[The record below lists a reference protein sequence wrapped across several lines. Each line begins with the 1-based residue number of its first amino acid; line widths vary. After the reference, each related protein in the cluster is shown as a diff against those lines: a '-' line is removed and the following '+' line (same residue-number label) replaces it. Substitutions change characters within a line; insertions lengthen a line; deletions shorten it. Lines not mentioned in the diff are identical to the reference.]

1 MSVSDSTQREEMET
15 ALRESEQR
23 FRDYAEMASDWFWA
37 TGPEHEFTYFSE
49 QIGAFDGGVGRP
61 IGKRRWDIAADFASE
76 PEKWREHMA
85 TLDRHEPFRDFV
97 YSSRRADGSLDFVS
111 ISGKPVFDAGGRFAG
126 YRGVARDITKHK
138 RAEAGLRRSEAYLA
152 EAQRLSRT
160 GSWAYNRATREITY
174 WTDET
179 YRLLGFDP
187 AAGIPSLETFLQRI
201 HPEDRA
207 RARELLESPL
217 REGANNELDYRIVL
231 PDGAIRNIH
240 EIGHPVFDASG
251 NLVESV
257 GTVID
262 VTERKRAEEE
272 RQAHLCFLES
282 MDRVNRAIQ
291 GTNDLKEMMSD
302 VLDEMLSIF
311 DCDRAWLVYPCDPGA
326 ASWRAQME
334 HTRPECPGAFALGVD
349 LPVDAEV
356 ASVFQ
361 TARASSGAVR
371 FGPGSE
377 RPVPAQLAERFNI
390 QSLIGMAVYPKIDQP
405 YMFGLHQCS
414 YPRVW
419 SAQEER
425 LFQEIGRRL
434 ADALTTLLMFRNL
447 RESEARLEE
456 AQRVGQI
463 GYWDRDYDSDRV
475 TWSDEAYRIFGLAP
489 QERKIT
495 YAVLPGLIHPED
507 RAIVI
512 RAIAEAL
519 RGGPRY
525 DVEYRVIRPNGEVRI
540 VHSRGNVMRN
550 ELGGARRMFGT
561 VQDVTERKRA
571 EEDLR
576 ESERRYRESQM
587 ELAHVNRVTTM
598 GQLAASIAHEVSQP
612 IGAVVINAE
621 TGLLW
626 LAAPSPDLQEVRAAF
641 DRIIKAGNQAGQV
654 IGRIRALIQKV
665 PTRHDPVDINET
677 IVEVVALTRSE
688 IQRNGVSL
696 RTQLAKGL
704 PLIQGDRIQLQQVIL
719 NFFVNAIEA
728 MNGVSEE
735 SRELLIS
742 TEEDGSDGVLVA
754 VRDSGPGLPPE
765 GLERLFDAFYTTK
778 PSGLGMGLSICRS
791 IIEAHGGRVWAG
803 ANAPKGA
810 VFQFTLPAAGEE
822 G

>member
-1 MSVSDSTQREEMET
+1 MSVSDTTREEMET

-49 QIGAFDGGVGRP
+49 QIGAFGGGVGRP
-61 IGKRRWDIAADFASE
+61 IGKRRWDIAADVASE
-76 PEKWREHMA
+76 PEKWREHKA

-97 YSSRRADGSLDFVS
+97 YSSPRADGSLDFVS

-126 YRGVARDITKHK
+126 YRGVARDVTKQK
-138 RAEAGLRRSEAYLA
+138 RAEAALRRSQAYLA

-160 GSWAYNRATREITY
+160 GSWAYNRARREITY

-187 AAGIPSLETFLQRI
+187 AAGIPSVEAFLQRI
-201 HPEDRA
+201 HPEDRT
-207 RARELLESPL
+207 RPSELLESQL
-217 REGANNELDYRIVL
+217 REGANNELEYRVVL
-231 PDGAIRNIH
+231 PDGAVRNIH

-272 RQAHLCFLES
+272 RQAHLWLLES

-291 GTNDLKEMMSD
+291 GTNDLQAMMSD
-302 VLDEMLSIF
+302 VLDEILSIF
-311 DCDRAWLVYPCDPGA
+311 DCDRAWLVYPCDPTA

-334 HTRPECPGAFALGVD
+334 HTRPDCPGAFALGVD
-349 LPVDAEV
+349 LPMDADV
-356 ASVFQ
+356 AGVFQ
-361 TARASSGAVR
+361 AARDSSAAVR
-371 FGPGSE
+371 FGPGAE
-377 RPVPAQLAERFNI
+377 RPVPAQLAERFSV
-390 QSLIGMAVYPKIDQP
+390 QSLIGMAVYPKIDEP

-419 SAQEER
+419 TAQEER

-447 RESEARLEE
+447 RESEARLAE
-456 AQRVGQI
+456 AQRVAQI
-463 GYWDRDYDSDRV
+463 GYWDRDYETNRV
-475 TWSDEAYRIFGLAP
+475 TWSDEAYRLFGLAP

-507 RAIVI
+507 QASVI
-512 RAIAEAL
+512 RAIEDAL
-519 RGGPRY
+519 GGVRRY
-525 DVEYRVIRPNGEVRI
+525 DVEYRVVRPNGEVRI
-540 VHSRGNVMRN
+540 LHSRGDVTRN
-550 ELGGARRMFGT
+550 ELGEPRRMFGT

-571 EEDLR
+571 EEGLR
-576 ESERRYRESQM
+576 ESERRYRETQA
-587 ELAHVNRVTTM
+587 ELAHANRVTTT

-621 TGLLW
+621 TGLLR
-626 LAAPSPDLQEVRAAF
+626 LAAQPPDLKEARNAF
-641 DRIIKAGNQAGQV
+641 DRIVKAGNQAGQV
-654 IGRIRALIQKV
+654 VGRIRALIQKL
-665 PTRHDPVDINET
+665 PARHDPVEINES
-677 IVEVVALTRSE
+677 IVEVIALTRSE

-719 NFFVNAIEA
+719 NLFVNAIEA
-728 MNGVSEE
+728 MKGVSEE
-735 SRELLIS
+735 TRELLIS
-742 TEEDGSDGVLVA
+742 TEEDGSDGVRVA
-754 VRDSGPGLPPE
+754 VRDSGPGLSPE
-765 GLERLFDAFYTTK
+765 SLERLFDPFYTTK
-778 PSGLGMGLSICRS
+778 PSGMGMGLSICRS
-791 IIEAHGGRVWAG
+791 IIDAHGGRVWAG

-810 VFQFTLPAAGEE
+810 VFQFTLPAAG
-822 G
+822 

>member
-49 QIGAFDGGVGRP
+49 QVGAFGDGEGKP

-126 YRGVARDITKHK
+126 YRGVARDITKRK

-272 RQAHLCFLES
+272 RQAHLWFLES

-334 HTRPECPGAFALGVD
+334 HTRPDCPGAFALGVD

-425 LFQEIGRRL
+425 LLQEIGRRL

-456 AQRVGQI
+456 AQRVAQI
-463 GYWDRDYDSDRV
+463 GYWDRDYDLIVS
-475 TWSDEAYRIFGLAP
+475 
-489 QERKIT
+489 
-495 YAVLPGLIHPED
+495 PG
-507 RAIVI
+507 
-512 RAIAEAL
+512 
-519 RGGPRY
+519 
-525 DVEYRVIRPNGEVRI
+525 
-540 VHSRGNVMRN
+540 
-550 ELGGARRMFGT
+550 
-561 VQDVTERKRA
+561 Q
-571 EEDLR
+571 
-576 ESERRYRESQM
+576 
-587 ELAHVNRVTTM
+587 
-598 GQLAASIAHEVSQP
+598 
-612 IGAVVINAE
+612 
-621 TGLLW
+621 
-626 LAAPSPDLQEVRAAF
+626 
-641 DRIIKAGNQAGQV
+641 
-654 IGRIRALIQKV
+654 
-665 PTRHDPVDINET
+665 
-677 IVEVVALTRSE
+677 
-688 IQRNGVSL
+688 
-696 RTQLAKGL
+696 
-704 PLIQGDRIQLQQVIL
+704 
-719 NFFVNAIEA
+719 
-728 MNGVSEE
+728 
-735 SRELLIS
+735 
-742 TEEDGSDGVLVA
+742 
-754 VRDSGPGLPPE
+754 
-765 GLERLFDAFYTTK
+765 TK
-778 PSGLGMGLSICRS
+778 PTASSGWRPRS
-791 IIEAHGGRVWAG
+791 AR
-803 ANAPKGA
+803 
-810 VFQFTLPAAGEE
+810 
-822 G
+822 